1 MMTAQQKFIRFSAEF
16 ILPKVN
22 IPLSELACA
31 CVCMC
36 VCVGVQK
43 AENTKNGGGKGK
55 GRNFFEIVDVER
67 MR

>member
-31 CVCMC
+31 CVC
-36 VCVGVQK
+36 VCVGVLK